1 MIDIR
6 TRNNALSSYL
16 LIGICATFFFVKGNP
31 SLDNDFVKSHTK
43 TALLLQLFLVITW
56 FLFIH
61 LSLFSGFNFL
71 NYGLNEIISII
82 LFLFIFAFMLY
93 GIYKASSGEYFTIK
107 DFGKITRTKDL
118 IELNE
123 GIEMNEKD
131 KMTLILSHIPFIGF
145 IVYGKYYEFRNSILD
160 NITKLNNY
168 SSFLIIFIYILGYH
182 NIANIFLLFYILYIV
197 YSSVLLVVNGTI
209 INLNLK
215 YLPETKDY
223 ILFIKTL
230 GIYLKN
236 YFTSFR
242 KFSVIKEEII
252 NENNLKEKE
261 YLEYLNTKKE
271 LKVSP
276 YLIYFPILNI
286 LFLLFK
292 GTKYENH
299 IKNGFSIN
307 LFLVLI
313 FIFNFFGY
321 ISFNLALLLI
331 FPIVWGRAYIKRLEY
346 KIPVLRDFYEMLENI
361 INSILELLHLA
372 KNKHKEEKE
381 ISFKID

>member
-16 LIGICATFFFVKGNP
+16 LIWICATFFFVKWNP

-43 TALLLQLFLVITW
+43 TALLLQIFLVINW

-61 LSLFSGFNFL
+61 LSLFSWFNFL
-71 NYGLNEIISII
+71 NYWLNEIISIFF
-82 LFLFIFAFMLY
+82 FLFIFAFMLY
-93 GIYKASSGEYFTIK
+93 GIYKASSWEYFTIK
-107 DFGKITRTKDL
+107 DFWKLTRTKDL

-123 GIEMNEKD
+123 WIEMNEKD
-131 KMTLILSHIPFIGF
+131 KMTLILAHIPFIWF
-145 IVYGKYYEFRNSILD
+145 IVYWKYYEFRNSILD

-168 SSFLIIFIYILGYH
+168 SSFLIIFIYILWYH

-197 YSSVLLVVNGTI
+197 YSSVLLVANWTI

-215 YLPETKDY
+215 YLLEPKKY
-223 ILFIKTL
+223 ILILKSFW
-230 GIYLKN
+230 IYLKN
-236 YFTSFR
+236 YFSSFR
-242 KFSVIKEEII
+242 KFSIIKQEVI
-252 NENNLKEKE
+252 NENDFEEKE

-286 LFLLFK
+286 LFLLFS

-299 IKNGFSIN
+299 IKNGFSIS
-307 LFLVLI
+307 LFLILI
-313 FIFNFFGY
+313 FIFNFFWY
-321 ISFNLALLLI
+321 ISFNWALLLI
-331 FPIVWGRAYIKRLEY
+331 FPIVWWWAYIKRLEY
-346 KIPVLRDFYEMLENI
+346 KTPFLRDFYEILENI
-361 INSILELLHLA
+361 IISILELLHLA

-381 ISFKID
+381 VSFKID